1 MSNQIYRTSA
11 YVIEKFSISIKTLDR
26 WVKDKKLNPV
36 YLGEER
42 RFTDSEIE
50 RFENEYIKTEP
61 PESTKIRMEKIRKGK
76 EK

>member
-1 MSNQIYRTSA
+1 MSNETYRTSA
-11 YVIEKFSISIKTLDR
+11 YVIEKFSISMKTLDR